1 MRYRL
6 TTICIA
12 AALLALAAATI
23 TGCTS
28 STCASAP
35 DKATCQVTYYLSI
48 ADQVDVNLQA
58 LKAGVPALS
67 PSVVH
72 AIDAYHAAL
81 PAAEQAA
88 RDGLAAYLAGQAK
101 DYTTVMQYV
110 IALYTDINR
119 VVMAAGEPN
128 QVAAA
133 TARVSP

>member
-6 TTICIA
+6 PTTIA
-12 AALLALAAATI
+12 AALLLLAAVTI
-23 TGCTS
+23 TGCA
-28 STCASAP
+28 STVCSGVT

-48 ADQVDVNLQA
+48 ADQVDTNLQA

-72 AIDAYHAAL
+72 AIDAYHTAL

-101 DYTTVMQYV
+101 DYTTVMQYL
-110 IALYTDINR
+110 INLYTDINK

>member
-6 TTICIA
+6 PPIVA
-12 AALLALAAATI
+12 VALLALAAVTI
-23 TGCTS
+23 SG
-28 STCASAP
+28 CASTVCSGVT
-35 DKATCQVTYYLSI
+35 DKATCQVAYYLDV
-48 ADQVDVNLQA
+48 AAQVDVNLQA
-58 LKAGVPALS
+58 LKEGVPALS

-88 RDGLAAYLAGQAK
+88 RDGLTAYLAGQAK
-101 DYTTVMQYV
+101 DYTTAMRFV
-110 IALYTDINR
+110 IALYTDINQ